1 MYESPVTLY
10 EFPSYVETVNQI
22 NDAMDAQKDE
32 QIMNV
37 IRQTIDIKI
46 DRNELMKALQYD
58 RDQYNKGY
66 QDGYEK
72 GKNEAVKVNTEKV
85 NNLIHN
91 IKDTIEST
99 SREGVCTLHVNDL
112 LSIYR
117 ALIDIKL
124 VCEGKG

>member
-1 MYESPVTLY
+1 MYESPVELY

-37 IRQTIDIKI
+37 IRQNMEIKI
-46 DRNELMKALQYD
+46 DRNELLRALQCD

-72 GKNEAVKVNTEKV
+72 
-85 NNLIHN
+85 
-91 IKDTIEST
+91 
-99 SREGVCTLHVNDL
+99 
-112 LSIYR
+112 
-117 ALIDIKL
+117 
-124 VCEGKG
+124 